1 MFTYTAPDINRGG
14 CFCEVPTP
22 FFDSVTSTDVCTA
35 CGVVIEMVL
44 DDSPEYG
51 FDGEGNDISYTSN
64 FSGTIVSF
72 GSQNA
77 PLAAKFQNTTMTAQE
92 SRRLEMVKTVNTI
105 CDAFH
110 IHNPSIIRECATDL
124 VDKLEERGV
133 KLNGKKRFASYAVGV
148 YYACKLNQASR
159 ELRAFAETCC
169 MDAKSLN
176 FAVKTFKETIPDV
189 LQRTSSEH
197 EVFLTSTIAKFY
209 IDNASQNTLRKNCLD
224 FINKY
229 PQIFES
235 GRKPRTIIAAV
246 ILIQVF
252 NSDVPLVAKDISAT
266 MGISHSSV
274 ATAAKEIS
282 KLCNVPF

>member
-1 MFTYTAPDINRGG
+1 MFIYTAPDIQRGG
-14 CFCEVPTP
+14 CFCETPTP
-22 FFDSVTSTDVCTA
+22 FFDSLTSCDVCTT
-35 CGVVIEMVL
+35 CGVVIETVL

-51 FDGEGNDISYTSN
+51 FDESGQDISYTSN

-72 GSQNA
+72 DSRDA

-110 IHNPSIIRECATDL
+110 IHNPSTIRDTAIEL
-124 VDKLEERGV
+124 VDKLEECGV
-133 KLNGKKRFASYAVGV
+133 KLNGKKRFASYAVAV

-159 ELRAFAETCC
+159 ELRTFAEVCC
-169 MDAKSLN
+169 MEAKNLN

-197 EVFLTSTIAKFY
+197 EVFLSSTIAKFY
-209 IDNASQNTLRKNCLD
+209 LDNAAQNTLRKGCLD
-224 FINKY
+224 FLAKY